1 MRKYWLA
8 AMVLV
13 SIGSANAQTSPHA
26 SHQTTSAIP
35 NARYEIVQSPMAARW
50 TFKLDRY
57 TGTVWQLVSTPDSGL
72 TWEGMMIVQSPI
84 VASSSKPRFQL
95 FTSGIAARH
104 TFLFDTETGRT
115 WQLTTQKFTPKDSTQ
130 EIEINAW
137 QPFQP

>member
-1 MRKYWLA
+1 M
-8 AMVLV
+8 
-13 SIGSANAQTSPHA
+13 
-26 SHQTTSAIP
+26 

-57 TGTVWQLVSTPDSGL
+57 TGTVWQLVTTSDNDL
-72 TWEGMMIVQSPI
+72 TWEGMLIVQSPI
-84 VASSSKPRFQL
+84 VTSPSKPRFQL

-104 TFLFDTETGRT
+104 TFLLDTETGRT
-115 WQLTTQKFTPKDSTQ
+115 WQLTTQKFTPKDSAK